1 MKKLLEL
8 TTTMQSAALL
18 GDNMNFYN
26 KKKKKSNDF
35 VKQGVKNIFGVS
47 LIKAQADIIGGLK

>member
-8 TTTMQSAALL
+8 ATTMQSASLL

-47 LIKAQADIIGGLK
+47 LIKAQADIIGGMK